1 MRPWLHRIDSPV
13 GPIQAAL
20 DLQGRVAYLGFAAH
34 EPRERL
40 MAWLEARASGYT
52 RDAGAVAPL
61 QAQLDDYFA
70 GRRRS
75 FDLPLALEGT
85 AFRKRVWA
93 ELLRI
98 PFGETRAYGE
108 LAARLGDPGLSRAVG
123 TANGAN
129 PVSILVP
136 CHRVIGAGGSL
147 TGYAGGLGLKEA
159 LLRHEGAW
167 PPRA

>member
-13 GPIQAAL
+13 GPIRAAL
-20 DLQGRVAYLGFAAH
+20 DLQGRVAYLGFVDH
-34 EPRERL
+34 EPRMRL
-40 MAWLEARASGYT
+40 MASLELRSVDFT
-52 RDAGAVAPL
+52 RDPSAVAAL
-61 QAQLDDYFA
+61 RGQLGEYFA
-70 GRRRS
+70 GRRRA
-75 FDLPLALEGT
+75 FDLPLALDGT

-93 ELLRI
+93 ELAAI
-98 PFGETRAYGE
+98 PFGETRTYGE
-108 LAARLGDPGLSRAVG
+108 LAARLGDSGLSRAVG
-123 TANGAN
+123 AANGAN
-129 PVSILVP
+129 PVSILLP